1 MFRLIVGIVII
12 IGGLVVLAASAA
24 RQDNL
29 GIGLGLGFF
38 VVGGIIAGTGARR

>member
-29 GIGLGLGFF
+29 GVGLGIGF
-38 VVGGIIAGTGARR
+38 VVIGGLIGGSGAKR